1 MSIALEDVR
10 LVLEKKNVER
20 IQSKNTFRWLKKLIQ
35 ILILIGEFNRNSF
48 KIFYQVELYAKQCYF
63 QFFFFSLNF
72 FRE

>member
-48 KIFYQVELYAKQCYF
+48 KNFLSSRIVCETMLLSI
-63 QFFFFSLNF
+63 FFFFAKFLS
-72 FRE
+72 